1 MFVDYVKISVKAG
14 KGGDGSMAFRREKYV
29 PNGGPA
35 GGDGGKGGSVIFMA
49 DYGEN
54 TLLAFRYKKKFKAE
68 NGGGGEGNN
77 KTGKS
82 GADLMIKV
90 PVGTIIKDS
99 NTNKVYADL
108 TYDGQRVIIAKGGSG
123 GRGNQHFA
131 TSTRQSPRFAEPGQ
145 LGEEKELTLEL
156 KVLADVGLVGFPNV
170 GKSTFLA
177 SVTNA
182 SPKIA
187 NYHFTTINPNLGVV
201 EYKGA
206 KEFVIADI
214 PGIIEGAHEGAG
226 LGHRFLKHIERT
238 RLILHLIDASAGEG
252 RKPKN
257 DFDIINE
264 ELTKYNLK
272 LLDRKQIIVLNKI
285 DLIND
290 KSKIE
295 DLKDYFKTLG
305 YDVYAISAANGEGV
319 NTLLDKVIQT
329 LSEIE
334 ENVQPFDYSRE
345 IKDVKII
352 THEAESQKP
361 FKIEKRSEG
370 LFYITGK
377 LADTMLRRVNFD
389 DSYSAAY
396 FQKVMVKEGVEDEL
410 RRMGIKNGD
419 TVVINDLEF
428 EYFE

>member
-35 GGDGGKGGSVIFMA
+35 GGDGGNGGSVIFMA

-54 TLLAFRYKKKFKAE
+54 TLLNFRYKKNFKAE
-68 NGGGGEGNN
+68 NGGDGEGNN

-82 GADLMIKV
+82 AADLIIKV
-90 PVGTIIKDS
+90 PVGTIIKDTIS
-99 NTNKVYADL
+99 AKVYADL
-108 TYDGQRVIIAKGGSG
+108 IYDGQQIVIAKGGSG

-131 TSTRQSPRFAEPGQ
+131 TSTRQAPRFAEPGQ
-145 LGEEKELTLEL
+145 FGEEKELTLEL

-170 GKSTFLA
+170 GKSTLLS

-201 EYKGA
+201 EYKDA

-252 RKPKN
+252 RDPKK
-257 DFDIINE
+257 DFDVINE
-264 ELTKYNLK
+264 ELMQYNLK
-272 LLDRKQIIVLNKI
+272 LSDRKQIIVLNKI
-285 DLIND
+285 DLIDD
-290 KSKIE
+290 KQKLE
-295 DLKDYFKTLG
+295 ELKNHFKDMG
-305 YDVYAISAANGEGV
+305 YEVYAISAAKNEGI
-319 NTLLDKVIQT
+319 NALLDKVIQT

-334 ENVQPFDYSRE
+334 ESMQPFDYMKE
-345 IKDVKII
+345 FDDIKII
-352 THEAESQKP
+352 THESEAQKP
-361 FKIEKRSEG
+361 FKIEKRSDG
-370 LFYITGK
+370 LYHISGK
-377 LADTMLRRVNFD
+377 LVDTMLRRVNFD

-410 RRMGIKNGD
+410 KRMGIKNGD

-428 EYFE
+428 EYFD